1 MASQPRISHDL
12 AAFRAELR
20 HSSVPYRHLL
30 RPHMLRSLGDI
41 ACDIGV
47 VGLAV
52 WAAKISLWLTPLAVL
67 LIGNRQRSLGNILHD
82 GSHGSLHP
90 SRGVK
95 DALNNG
101 LRSGD

>member
-1 MASQPRISHDL
+1 
-12 AAFRAELR
+12 
-20 HSSVPYRHLL
+20 
-30 RPHMLRSLGDI
+30 MLRSLGDI

-90 SRGVK
+90 SRGVNDLILRVLERHQVPQRPLSSSRSAGRCK
-95 DALNNG
+95 QGPG
-101 LRSGD
+101 LHLATAWN